1 MASRNML
8 KLTDCQRDVIQAI
21 SKKPGEWLT
30 SKDIYDCM
38 CSEFGSC
45 DIDSS
50 HIGSLMRRLP
60 QKDSRVEIDDST
72 ATTRY
77 RWIDYVAGFGDN
89 PDNYKLP
96 PAAQP
101 DCDDPIKP
109 VTSPPVNRNNRQ
121 SDDGSMI
128 IEALMYF
135 ANGIVA
141 TDSTKALRAAF
152 LAGQIGK
159 KKPATPSLWN
169 GVPAVQ
175 HKSQNKVAVTE
186 TAEPDINEAARIPA
200 IMPDDMSYREMV
212 DKIQAAYKRCEFL
225 YADAAKRAELG
236 EDYFTR
242 IAQGKVAQPPR
253 ATQERVYSAIFE
265 DDSNGDFD
273 DA

>member
-1 MASRNML
+1 MPSKKML

-50 HIGSLMRRLP
+50 HIGTLMRRLP
-60 QKDSRVEIDDST
+60 QKDSRIEIDDST
-72 ATTRY
+72 VKTRY

-89 PDNYKLP
+89 PDNHKLP

-109 VTSPPVNRNNRQ
+109 VTSPPVNRNNRL
-121 SDDGSMI
+121 SDDDSMI

-175 HKSQNKVAVTE
+175 HKSQSKTTV
-186 TAEPDINEAARIPA
+186 AEPDTLGLVRIPA

-225 YADAAKRAELG
+225 YADAAKRAEIG

-242 IAQGKVAQPPR
+242 IAQGKIAQPPR